1 MSNSNKLIGIG
12 MLVGGIILAVRAKQS
27 GPLNGFEGFGSSF
40 KKAVKKT
47 TSSIKKVTDSKTL
60 RPILAVASAGT
71 SELTRKSAGFIS
83 DPSKQLKKLNPMTVL
98 SKSPV
103 FSKTLLFRRF
113 AGGKPKSSGQATA
126 APEEI
131 AYLDAFNQPITEAEY
146 NAIMAVVNKV
156 GSGIVSGPMMNG
168 TYQTWPGN
176 GILSAA
182 EYNLWLRAGGAAA
195 APNSDQYRSPPLI
208 ATNPGQQSSG
218 GGDGTSYT
226 SIVSPSGQAPN
237 DPDYQEAADA
247 FGDGSQSAQ
256 TPQSTLLPGAAPA
269 PTEQEYAALPAEA
282 PAPKKLNPFV
292 IGGVLLAVPVLMGMG
307 GK

>member
-47 TSSIKKVTDSKTL
+47 TSSIKSVTDSKTL

-71 SELTRKSAGFIS
+71 SELTRKSAGFIA

-113 AGGKPKSSGQATA
+113 AGGKPKSTGQATA

-146 NAIMAVVNKV
+146 LAIMGVVNKPV
-156 GSGIVSGPMMNG
+156 TPPVSGPYLNG
-168 TYQTWPGN
+168 SYQDSSGK
-176 GILSAA
+176 ILSAA

-195 APNSDQYRSPPLI
+195 VPVSNSPPLI
-208 ATNPGQQSSG
+208 SHSGGSNSG

-226 SIVSPSGQAPN
+226 SIVTPSGSAPN
-237 DPDYQEAADA
+237 DPDYQEAAEA